1 MLEARVRI
9 LERKVNELLE
19 HAGIDRSSILE
30 MEYLDAIDA
39 GAHTGDFTAIKEHLK
54 KVNRKTV

>member
-1 MLEARVRI
+1 
-9 LERKVNELLE
+9 
-19 HAGIDRSSILE
+19 